1 MKNILVTAVGGDVAC
16 AALRCIKNSKYKD
29 VMIYGCDIST
39 YIQGTDYIDKFLKV
53 APFSDEKL
61 YMTNIKSIC
70 KEYGIDYILPITE
83 AEIAIFNRHL
93 KYFDKENI
101 KLIINKQEI
110 IEVCLDKYKTAYFLK
125 KNNID
130 VPDTYM
136 LKEYYNQCQFPI
148 ILKPNK
154 GCGGIKNLIIKNNKE
169 FECFLNSSEIN
180 YYKENYI
187 VQKYIGTESEEYTVG
202 VFSNGISTKT
212 IILKRKLSAAGFS
225 NYVETCIDPVIE
237 NIMDKIAKAFNLK
250 GSINVQLRKDGNKY
264 LIFEI
269 NPRISSTVAF
279 RDKFGFK
286 DLIWWIDLL
295 DTGDCNFK
303 YEAKAGFIGIKTLN
317 EKVFMNI

>member
-29 VMIYGCDIST
+29 VLIYGCDINT
-39 YIQGTDYIDKFLKV
+39 YIQGTDYIDKFFKV
-53 APFSDEKL
+53 TPFSDEKL
-61 YMTNIKSIC
+61 YITNIKSIC

-83 AEIAIFNRHL
+83 AEIAIFNGHL

-212 IILKRKLSAAGFS
+212 IILKRRLSAAGFS

-295 DTGDCNFK
+295 DTGKCNIE
-303 YEAKAGFIGIKTLN
+303 YETKDGLIGIKTLN
-317 EKVFMNI
+317 EKVFIDI

>member
-61 YMTNIKSIC
+61 YITNIKSIC

-202 VFSNGISTKT
+202 VFSNGVSTKT
-212 IILKRKLSAAGFS
+212 IILKRRLSAAGFS

-295 DTGDCNFK
+295 DTGKCNIE
-303 YEAKAGFIGIKTLN
+303 YETKDGLIGIKTLN
-317 EKVFMNI
+317 EKVFMDI